1 MLPTHT
7 VSVPVCVYD
16 SGVVTSNCTGH
27 PTRMGTVLVLPGQY
41 ILAGVL
47 TLFMLESAK
56 PTESDRLYP
65 CLGPVASIDSE
76 SIAREFSWISKSV
89 CIIWRGWIILEF
101 GVSGSG

>member
-1 MLPTHT
+1 
-7 VSVPVCVYD
+7 
-16 SGVVTSNCTGH
+16 
-27 PTRMGTVLVLPGQY
+27 MGTVLVLPGQY

-65 CLGPVASIDSE
+65 CLGPVESIDSE
-76 SIAREFSWISKSV
+76 SIASVSIAREFSWISKSV